1 LFLKYGYVVLTLL
14 PVIDTAFGRIPL
26 LYNQLDPIC
35 RACNHN
41 TLSFLQLANFNT
53 IDTVHN
59 LSTAQLEELNSID
72 IILYLKKESLTH
84 YSADAKLS
92 TSINLISGNRHAL

>member
-1 LFLKYGYVVLTLL
+1 M
-14 PVIDTAFGRIPL
+14 
-26 LYNQLDPIC
+26 
-35 RACNHN
+35 
-41 TLSFLQLANFNT
+41 SFLQLANFKLNQRTLAQRANFNT

-72 IILYLKKESLTH
+72 IILYSKKESLTH
-84 YSADAKLS
+84 YSGDAKLS